1 MLKTK
6 YYLTMQ
12 DFALLHDILD
22 LVEAFQK
29 EQQAVSAPTID
40 GFKNWIVSNAIGRN
54 SEGSLNLLN
63 ERIDWEGKDKGRSPE
78 SVINTLIVHMN
89 RYAKAYSKSA
99 IHDSEFTTQEEFI
112 YLINLKAFGSMS
124 KMDLI
129 KKNVQEKS
137 VGMQIINRL
146 INRGWVS
153 QRDSVE
159 DKRSKLIGITVVGE
173 KILAKYMDK
182 IRDASKIVTGNLTE
196 AEKIE
201 LIRLLTKLDHFHKPI
216 YLQQVESKELLEVA
230 KSYAAGE

>member
-1 MLKTK
+1 
-6 YYLTMQ
+6 MQ
-12 DFALLHDILD
+12 DFTFLHDILD
-22 LVEAFQK
+22 LVEAFQN
-29 EQQAVSAPTID
+29 EQQPDTVPTIE
-40 GFKNWIVSNAIGRN
+40 GFKNWIVSKSIRSNNA
-54 SEGSLNLLN
+54 STLN
-63 ERIDWEGKDKGRSPE
+63 RIQDIVDWEGKLNGRSPE

-146 INRGWVS
+146 IAHGWVS
-153 QRDSVE
+153 QRISEE
-159 DKRSKLIGITVVGE
+159 DKRSKVIGITEKGE
-173 KILAKYMDK
+173 RMLADHMDK

-216 YLQQVESKELLEVA
+216 YLQQVDSKELLEVA
-230 KSYAAGE
+230 KSYTSKE

>member
-1 MLKTK
+1 
-6 YYLTMQ
+6 MQ
-12 DFALLHDILD
+12 DFTFLHDILD

-29 EQQAVSAPTID
+29 EQQPDTAPTIE
-40 GFKNWIVSNAIGRN
+40 GFKNWIVSKSIRSNNA
-54 SEGSLNLLN
+54 STLNPIQ
-63 ERIDWEGKDKGRSPE
+63 EIVDWEGKLNGRSPE

-146 INRGWVS
+146 IAHGWVS
-153 QRDSVE
+153 QRISEE
-159 DKRSKLIGITVVGE
+159 DKRSKVIGITEKGE
-173 KILAKYMDK
+173 RMLADHMDK

-216 YLQQVESKELLEVA
+216 YLQQVDSKELLEVA
-230 KSYAAGE
+230 KSYTSKE

>member
-1 MLKTK
+1 
-6 YYLTMQ
+6 MQ
-12 DFALLHDILD
+12 DFTFLHDILN
-22 LVEAFQK
+22 LVEDFQK
-29 EQQAVSAPTID
+29 EQQPDTAPTIE
-40 GFKNWIVSNAIGRN
+40 GFKNWIVSKSIPSNNA
-54 SEGSLNLLN
+54 STLN
-63 ERIDWEGKDKGRSPE
+63 RIQDIVDWEGKLNGRSPE

-146 INRGWVS
+146 IAHGWVS
-153 QRDSVE
+153 QRISEE
-159 DKRSKLIGITVVGE
+159 DKRSKVIGITEKGE
-173 KILAKYMDK
+173 RMLADHMDK

-230 KSYAAGE
+230 KSYTSKE

>member
-1 MLKTK
+1 
-6 YYLTMQ
+6 MQ
-12 DFALLHDILD
+12 DFTFLHDILD

-29 EQQAVSAPTID
+29 EQQPDTAPTIE
-40 GFKNWIVSNAIGRN
+40 GFKNWIVSKSIRSNNA
-54 SEGSLNLLN
+54 STLN
-63 ERIDWEGKDKGRSPE
+63 RIQEIVDWEGKLNGRSPE

-146 INRGWVS
+146 IAHGWVS
-153 QRDSVE
+153 QRISEE
-159 DKRSKLIGITVVGE
+159 DKRSKVIGITEKGE
-173 KILAKYMDK
+173 RMLADHMDK

-216 YLQQVESKELLEVA
+216 YLQQVDSKELLEVA
-230 KSYAAGE
+230 KSYVAGE

>member
-1 MLKTK
+1 
-6 YYLTMQ
+6 MQ
-12 DFALLHDILD
+12 DFTFLHDILN
-22 LVEAFQK
+22 LVEDFQK
-29 EQQAVSAPTID
+29 EQQPDTAPTIE
-40 GFKNWIVSNAIGRN
+40 GFKNWIVSKSIPSNNALT
-54 SEGSLNLLN
+54 LN
-63 ERIDWEGKDKGRSPE
+63 RIQDIVDWEGKLNGRSPE

-146 INRGWVS
+146 IAHGWVS
-153 QRDSVE
+153 QRISEE
-159 DKRSKLIGITVVGE
+159 DKRSKVIGITEKGE
-173 KILAKYMDK
+173 RMLADHMDK

-196 AEKIE
+196 TEKIE

-230 KSYAAGE
+230 KSYTSKE

>member
-1 MLKTK
+1 
-6 YYLTMQ
+6 MQ
-12 DFALLHDILD
+12 DFTFLHDILN
-22 LVEAFQK
+22 LVEDFQK
-29 EQQAVSAPTID
+29 EQQPDTAPTIE
-40 GFKNWIVSNAIGRN
+40 GFKNWIVSKSIPSNNA
-54 SEGSLNLLN
+54 STLN
-63 ERIDWEGKDKGRSPE
+63 RIQEIVDWEGKLNGRSPE

-146 INRGWVS
+146 IAHGWVS
-153 QRDSVE
+153 QRISEE
-159 DKRSKLIGITVVGE
+159 DKRSKVIGITEKGE
-173 KILAKYMDK
+173 RMLADHMDK

-196 AEKIE
+196 TEKIE

-230 KSYAAGE
+230 KSYTSKE